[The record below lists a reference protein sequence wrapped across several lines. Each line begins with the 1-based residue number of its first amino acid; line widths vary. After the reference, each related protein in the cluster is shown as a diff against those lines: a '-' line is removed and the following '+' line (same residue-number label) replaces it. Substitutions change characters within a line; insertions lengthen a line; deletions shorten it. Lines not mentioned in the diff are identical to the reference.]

1 MKKILHRISALLC
14 IVLISLPFDLSC
26 TPPPS
31 PISRQIESYGICKH
45 MFIVRGSLFKSTS
58 TVFKVDIAESSSW
71 VNLAGNP
78 PIQCSKRQADI
89 NYKMRDLQVN
99 RVHDSGHCL
108 LIGFT
113 QNHSAFTDFNH
124 CISPPLFFFSSV
136 EYI

>member
-1 MKKILHRISALLC
+1 MYPS
-14 IVLISLPFDLSC
+14 
-26 TPPPS
+26 PS
-31 PISRQIESYGICKH
+31 PISRQIASYGICKH

-99 RVHDSGHCL
+99 REHDSGHCL

-113 QNHSAFTDFNH
+113 QNPSTFTDFNH
-124 CISPPLFFFSSV
+124 YISIFFYLSRVHLIAEQFQGCTFASILCSFFL
-136 EYI
+136 